1 MILMQKMGL
10 LLPFNRSD
18 SRKANVPVGMFH
30 FPIPDGMGEAIR
42 VGDPALFAVLSDPA
56 APEH

>member
-42 VGDPALFAVLSDPA
+42 VGDPTLFVISLVPA
-56 APEH
+56 AQD